1 MMTKKIFATFVASS
15 IAFSSLMAENI
26 EDFFYEKG
34 FEAGWKKGFEAGAA
48 AAFEEAKLALKKYD
62 DDLKAYEIGKY
73 LTVNKN
79 LTYPQVWQESTAD
92 GSFKLKVLPSKIEKQ
107 INIDELFTRFSNL
120 PLRSPETPTTLQLS
134 ANEKNS
140 VYLSSRDNNY
150 NSMPQTPGAS
160 GNLKTLSVEKN
171 SKNLDLLKRANVVFS
186 DEGNSYNVLFFT
198 TQEKID
204 FCQQYR
210 ICDK

>member
-1 MMTKKIFATFVASS
+1 MKNKLIATMLAGSVALSFA
-15 IAFSSLMAENI
+15 MADNV

-34 FEAGWKKGFEAGAA
+34 FESGWKKGFEAGAA
-48 AAFEEAKLALKKYD
+48 AAYEEAKLALRKYD
-62 DDLKAYEIGKY
+62 DELKSYEIGKY

-79 LTYPQVWQESTAD
+79 LTYPQVWQEATSD

-120 PLRSPETPTTLQLS
+120 PLRSPEPPTTLELTT
-134 ANEKNS
+134 NEKNS
-140 VYLSSRDNNY
+140 VYLSTRDNNY
-150 NSMPQTPGAS
+150 NSMPQNPSAT
-160 GNLKTLSVEKN
+160 GNLKTLTVEKS

-186 DEGNSYNVLFFT
+186 DEGSSYNVLFFT

-204 FCQQYR
+204 FCSQYR
-210 ICDK
+210 ICD